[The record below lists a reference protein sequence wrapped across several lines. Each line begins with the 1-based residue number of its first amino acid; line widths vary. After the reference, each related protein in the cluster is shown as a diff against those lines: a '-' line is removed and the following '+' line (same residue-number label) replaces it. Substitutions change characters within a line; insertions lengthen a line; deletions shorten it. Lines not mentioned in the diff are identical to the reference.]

1 MSFKI
6 LTIVDAVDLLEAN
19 GTQLIDIRDQAAFE
33 AGHIEGAENVG
44 DHNIDGFIGSAD
56 MDKPL
61 IICCYSGM
69 MSQNAANYFCEQG
82 FDEVYSLEGGY
93 TAWAAESR

>member
-6 LTIVDAVDLLEAN
+6 ICISDAQMLISTPQ
-19 GTQLIDIRDQAAFE
+19 TQVIDIRDHAAFSV
-33 AGHIEGAENVG
+33 GHINGAQHVG
-44 DHNIDGFIGSAD
+44 EHNIDGFIAAAD

-69 MSQNAANYFCEQG
+69 MSQNAAAYFCEQG

-93 TAWAAESR
+93 SAWQAQE